1 MGKAVKPR
9 RDYHSPRRAEQASAT
24 RRAILDAAS
33 DLFVEGGYVT
43 TTMQA
48 IAEKAG
54 ISPATVYATF
64 VTKRAVLS
72 ALVDISIAGDD
83 APVAILDRPWV
94 AVLRGEPDLGRRIG
108 LLAHHGRLM
117 LARRSPVD
125 EVLRAAAAA
134 DPEIAA
140 MWEQA
145 KAQRFIG
152 QRALLGIVAGPGR
165 RLAGEAAD
173 AIYAIGSPETYQL
186 LVRDRGW
193 SPARFERWYAKSIA
207 GLIGFGAPV

>member
-1 MGKAVKPR
+1 MKRTVKPR
-9 RDYHSPRRAEQASAT
+9 RAYRSARREEQASAT
-24 RRAILDAAS
+24 RRAILDAARE
-33 DLFVEGGYVT
+33 LFIEGGYVK

-48 IAEKAG
+48 IAERAG

-94 AVLRGEPDLGRRIG
+94 AELRGEPDLGRRIG

-117 LARRSPVD
+117 LERRAAVD
-125 EVLRAAAAA
+125 AVLRAAAAS

-140 MWEQA
+140 LWEQA

-152 QRALLGIVAGPGR
+152 QKVLLGIVAGPGR
-165 RLAGEAAD
+165 PPTGEAVD
-173 AIYAIGSPETYQL
+173 AIYAIGSPETYEL

-193 SPARFERWYAKSIA
+193 SPARFEKWYAKSIA
-207 GLIGFGAPV
+207 GLTG

>member
-1 MGKAVKPR
+1 MRETVKPR
-9 RDYHSPRRAEQASAT
+9 RGYRSPRREEQASAT
-24 RRAILDAAS
+24 RRAILDAAR
-33 DLFVEGGYVT
+33 DLFVERGYVKS
-43 TTMQA
+43 TMQA
-48 IAEKAG
+48 IAEQAG

-72 ALVDISIAGDD
+72 ALVDIAIAGDD

-94 AVLRGEPDLGRRIG
+94 AQLRGEADPGRRIG

-117 LARRSPVD
+117 LERRAPVD

-152 QRALLGIVAGPGR
+152 QRVLLGIVAGPALR
-165 RLAGEAAD
+165 PTGEAVD
-173 AIYAIGSPETYQL
+173 AMYAIGSPETYQL

-193 SPARFERWYAKSIA
+193 APARFEKWYAKSIA
-207 GLIGFGAPV
+207 GLIGSGSG

>member
-1 MGKAVKPR
+1 MDETVKPR
-9 RDYHSPRRAEQASAT
+9 RGYRSPRREEQASTT
-24 RRAILDAAS
+24 RRAILDAAR
-33 DLFVEGGYVT
+33 DLFVERGYVKS
-43 TTMQA
+43 TMQA
-48 IAEKAG
+48 IAERAG

-72 ALVDISIAGDD
+72 ALVDVSIAGDD

-94 AVLRGEPDLGRRIG
+94 AELRAEPDPGRRIG

-117 LARRSPVD
+117 LERRAPVD

-152 QRALLGIVAGPGR
+152 QKVLLGIVAGPA
-165 RLAGEAAD
+165 LHPTSEAVD
-173 AIYAIGSPETYQL
+173 AMYAIGSPETYQL

-193 SPARFERWYAKSIA
+193 SPARFEKWYAESIA
-207 GLIGFGAPV
+207 GLIGSGSG

>member
-1 MGKAVKPR
+1 
-9 RDYHSPRRAEQASAT
+9 
-24 RRAILDAAS
+24 LDAARG
-33 DLFVEGGYVT
+33 LFIEGGYVS

-48 IAEKAG
+48 IAERAG

-64 VTKRAVLS
+64 VTKRAILS
-72 ALVDISIAGDD
+72 ALVDVSIAGDD

-94 AVLRGEPDLGRRIG
+94 GELRGEPDPERRIG

-117 LARRSPVD
+117 LERRAPID

-140 MWEQA
+140 MWERT

-152 QRALLGIVAGPGR
+152 QKVLLGMAAGPAV
-165 RLAGEAAD
+165 RLTGEAVD
-173 AIYAIGSPETYQL
+173 AIYAIGSPETYGL

-193 SPARFERWYAKSIA
+193 SPARFEKWYAKSIA
-207 GLIGFGAPV
+207 GLIGLGSG